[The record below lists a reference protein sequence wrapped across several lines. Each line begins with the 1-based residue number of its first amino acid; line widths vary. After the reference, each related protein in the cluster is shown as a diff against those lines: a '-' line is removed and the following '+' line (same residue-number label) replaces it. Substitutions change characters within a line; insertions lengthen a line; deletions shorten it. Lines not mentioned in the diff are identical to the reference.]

1 MSINSSPAAP
11 ITKCPIPSPSS
22 CSDGRFGKLRLIS
35 LSTALPLAER
45 DTLEPL
51 SRRVSLDQKENLFRQ
66 DDPAGSVYNVTSGA
80 LRLYRILPD
89 GRRQVTGFAF
99 PGDFLGLSLLD
110 RFNVSADALEP
121 VIACRFDRRA
131 FMELIRSQP
140 SLVMHLHEITGHELS
155 RAKDMMV
162 LLGRRTADEKIA
174 AFLMGLRARYALI
187 GRSSVTLELPMNRLD
202 IADHLGLTI
211 ETVSRTLS
219 RLDREGCILVVPGGV
234 RLVDH
239 ARLDRLSAH

>member
-1 MSINSSPAAP
+1 MSIHSSLAAAT
-11 ITKCPIPSPSS
+11 TKLPIPVLSTYSV
-22 CSDGRFGKLRLIS
+22 GHFEKLRLIS

-51 SRRVSLDQKENLFRQ
+51 SRRVSLDRKENLFRQ
-66 DDPAGSVYNVTSGA
+66 DEPAGSVYNVTAGA

-110 RFNVSADALEP
+110 RFNVSADALGP
-121 VIACRFDRRA
+121 VTACRFDRRA
-131 FMELIRSQP
+131 FMELVRSQP
-140 SLVMHLHEITGHELS
+140 SLMMHLHEITGHELS

-174 AFLMGLRARYALI
+174 AFLMGLRARYAQI
-187 GRSSVTLELPMNRLD
+187 GWSAVTLELPMNRLD

-219 RLDREGCILVVPGGV
+219 RLDREGCILIVPGGV

>member
-1 MSINSSPAAP
+1 MSIHSLPVGPAIRPP
-11 ITKCPIPSPSS
+11 IHALPSYL
-22 CSDGRFGKLRLIS
+22 DRGIGKARHLS
-35 LSTALPLAER
+35 LLTALPLAER

-51 SRRVSLDQKENLFRQ
+51 SRRVSLDQKETLFSQ
-66 DDPAGSVYNVTSGA
+66 DEPACSVFNVTSGA

-99 PGDFLGLSLLD
+99 PGDFLGLSMLD
-110 RFNVSADALEP
+110 HFAVSADALGP
-121 VIACRFDRRA
+121 VTACRFERMA
-131 FMELIRSQP
+131 FRDLVFGQP
-140 SLVMHLHEITGHELS
+140 ALMKHLHEIIGQELS

-174 AFLMGLRARYALI
+174 SFLTGLQERYVRI
-187 GRSSVTLELPMNRLD
+187 GRSAITLELPMGRLD

-219 RLDREGCILVVPGGV
+219 RLDRDGCILIVPGGV
-234 RLVDH
+234 RLVDQV
-239 ARLDRLSAH
+239 RLDRMSAH